1 MRMQELNKSQNITR
15 IIIMTTSDPT
25 GGDKIVYFGVININ
39 ENGRTMGSV
48 DIWRS
53 LLTKEIFCEEKRLG
67 ILQIADYIGMPKID
81 KDKKWAVAV
90 SRNRKGHLR
99 WRLIKIRKE
108 GKMTFTDADDNII
121 EVNAKDFKI
130 ADPGWW
136 SFLVE
141 ENVNRNME
149 VEDCQINDAR

>member
-1 MRMQELNKSQNITR
+1 
-15 IIIMTTSDPT
+15 MTTSDPT
-25 GGDKIVYFGVININ
+25 GGDKVVYFGVININ
-39 ENGRTMGSV
+39 ENGNTMGSV

-81 KDKKWAVAV
+81 KDKKWAVAI

-99 WRLIKIRKE
+99 CRLIKMIKE
-108 GKMTFTDADDNII
+108 GKMTFTDADDNAI
-121 EVNAKDFKI
+121 EVNVKDFKI
-130 ADPGWW
+130 VDPWWW

-149 VEDCQINDAR
+149 VEGVPNK